1 MYGDKKKING
11 TAKHLIN
18 TTELSD
24 ITLKWTGKRPK
35 KKHYLELL
43 GKLSTYTDTFE
54 KNRLIEVQ
62 KKTLGVEKKE
72 QEGTES

>member
-35 KKHYLELL
+35 KNKRKLL
-43 GKLSTYTDTFE
+43 GKLSSYTDTFE
-54 KNRLIEVQ
+54 KNRLIEIQ
-62 KKTLGVEKKE
+62 KKKKPRSWKKE
-72 QEGTES
+72 QGRTES